1 MSVVSQTPDQLFG
14 NEGVVYAKNRL
25 VLIKA
30 DPILW
35 IALWR
40 DLVTEELWIET
51 YPNAELQGGGSP
63 VFTRISLDEAKAKFG
78 YFNSSNSTAE

>member
-1 MSVVSQTPDQLFG
+1 MSDMSQTPDQLFG
-14 NEGVVYAKNRL
+14 NEGVAYAENRL
-25 VLIKA
+25 VLINA

-40 DLVTEELWIET
+40 DPVTDQLWIET

-63 VFTRISLDEAKAKFG
+63 VFTRISLDEAKAKYG
-78 YFNSSNSTAE
+78 YFSSSDSTAE